1 MIGFDS
7 YVYVFHMDTAHG
19 ESVCVWVPEE
29 VKSPA
34 TGITVGCEQL
44 HVGSETQ
51 TQSSASIATAF
62 SH

>member
-1 MIGFDS
+1 
-7 YVYVFHMDTAHG
+7 MDTAHG

-29 VKSPA
+29 VRSLA
-34 TGITVGCEQL
+34 TGVTVGCEL